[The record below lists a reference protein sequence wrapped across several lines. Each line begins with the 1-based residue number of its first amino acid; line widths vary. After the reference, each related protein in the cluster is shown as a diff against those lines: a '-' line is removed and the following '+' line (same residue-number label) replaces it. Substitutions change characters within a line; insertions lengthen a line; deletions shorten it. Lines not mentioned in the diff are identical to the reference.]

1 LKEGKS
7 TPSKAWLF
15 LKVGFVPQE
24 IYPVKKF

>member
-1 LKEGKS
+1 
-7 TPSKAWLF
+7 